1 MYPIL
6 KAEKLADKI
15 YLMVVEAPRVARA
28 CEPGEFVIV
37 KMGEEGERIPLT
49 ICDFD
54 RQAGTITDRGSF
66 YREDEHP
73 QGWGCIP

>member
-15 YLMVVEAPRVARA
+15 YLMVVEAPRVDHD
-28 CEPGEFVIV
+28 
-37 KMGEEGERIPLT
+37 RIP
-49 ICDFD
+49 
-54 RQAGTITDRGSF
+54 DRGSF